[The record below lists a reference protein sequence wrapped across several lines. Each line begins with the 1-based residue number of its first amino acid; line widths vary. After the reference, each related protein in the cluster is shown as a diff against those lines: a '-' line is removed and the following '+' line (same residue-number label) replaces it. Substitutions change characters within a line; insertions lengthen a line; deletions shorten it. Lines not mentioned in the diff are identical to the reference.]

1 MSLKPI
7 FTMTIALPIAAVAI
21 IHLTARLHAGTPQEF
36 EIAQAK
42 AQAVAIASARPDVI
56 AMRLRLHTTKDTAE
70 AKRLAY
76 ALLIIAKAAEAE
88 AVAEVRRRNAER
100 LEVSRQKWADHLLE
114 MERLSQ
120 YARQIRA
127 PQN

>member
-1 MSLKPI
+1 MSVDDILKDP
-7 FTMTIALPIAAVAI
+7 
-21 IHLTARLHAGTPQEF
+21 
-36 EIAQAK
+36 
-42 AQAVAIASARPDVI
+42 
-56 AMRLRLHTTKDTAE
+56 
-70 AKRLAY
+70 KRLAY

-100 LEVSRQKWADHLLE
+100 LEASRQKWNDHLLE

-120 YARQIRA
+120 FARQIRN